1 MSCGAGVLGR
11 EFWGGSPGAGV
22 CGRGLGVGVWRWG
35 FGGRGWPMK
44 MTTIILTS
52 SHVIWK
58 YAIVL
63 FLTKRAKDV
72 KVNAIPKTHASDS
85 PKLVKKFH

>member
-1 MSCGAGVLGR
+1 M
-11 EFWGGSPGAGV
+11 E
-22 CGRGLGVGVWRWG
+22 VGVWG
-35 FGGRGWPMK
+35 QGVA
-44 MTTIILTS
+44 TIILTS
-52 SHVIWK
+52 SHMIWK

-63 FLTKRAKDV
+63 FLTKRAKDM